1 MTDAE
6 IYEGLTQLFQEMF
19 ADDDI
24 VLTPATTANDIE
36 GWDSFN
42 HLNLIVAM
50 ETRFAIRL
58 HTADIETLTSV
69 GDLAALIRAKKEG

>member
-6 IYEGLTQLFQEMF
+6 IYEGLTQLFREMF
-19 ADDDI
+19 ADEDI

-42 HLNLIVAM
+42 HLNLIVAT
-50 ETRFAIRL
+50 ETRFGIRL